1 MGGFSSVTG
10 EETIM
15 YADNASFDG
24 TSRGGAL
31 TTNGQLWI
39 GATVSPHVRR
49 GGLTS
54 TGGSVSITN
63 GAGTINLE
71 AGAAVPT
78 TFTTD
83 SGSAVPAVNILN
95 VLGGTGVGTTGAGNT
110 VTINADA
117 TVPLSF
123 PCDSGTATPAANAL
137 TVSGQLAGTVPVM
150 FTIGAGATIDIEDR
164 TWTTSIVVDPSAT
177 VGLRGTYQTIT
188 AALAAATSGQTIFVR
203 PGTYTENITLVAGVN
218 LQAYESSGYSRS
230 TVIQGTITA
239 SFSGRV
245 TISGF
250 NLLNVNAD
258 IVHVTGAVQTNL
270 IIKDCLILQ
279 SANAGS
285 HYFLTSDSSGGAI
298 TYVFNCFGNLTA
310 NGAYFNVSGGEV
322 NCDDCFFRNDG
333 SSAVVNS
340 FTNSTTSRLV
350 NCIVQNQF
358 SVDGGI
364 LILERCQISANTVLA
379 VALAIINAGVCVS
392 EYTVYGGGTDQTLIT
407 IDATSRF
414 ESIHTTLDVDANV
427 SGTIMTN
434 AGTLTYDL
442 ISQRDNAGGP
452 GKGTVPAPTT
462 TAYTNFGCARFR
474 QGQLVNVTTPGA
486 YPYTTLTS
494 DYVILVDTSAA
505 RTINLIASPVTG
517 QTYRIKDN
525 VGSAAANNITITPA
539 AGNIDGAAS
548 ATINIA
554 YGSVDV
560 VYNGTQWNIL

>member
-10 EETIM
+10 DETIM

-24 TSRGGAL
+24 TSRGGKL

-39 GATVSPHVRR
+39 GATASPHVKR
-49 GGLTS
+49 GTITSPDASVTIGYSSPNITLTVNNAIVGETITGD
-54 TGGSVSITN
+54 TGGALSPT
-63 GAGTINLE
+63 AGNW
-71 AGAAVPT
+71 
-78 TFTTD
+78 
-83 SGSAVPAVNILN
+83 NIL
-95 VLGGTGVGTTGAGNT
+95 GQQAGS
-110 VTINADA
+110 VAVMDTI
-117 TVPLSF
+117 
-123 PCDSGTATPAANAL
+123 GTAPSTL
-137 TVSGQLAGTVPVM
+137 RV
-150 FTIGAGATIDIEDR
+150 EDR

-203 PGTYTENITLVAGVN
+203 PGTYAENITLVAGVN
-218 LQAYESSGYSRS
+218 LQAYEASGFSRS

-310 NGAYFNVSGGEV
+310 NGAYFNISGGEV

-333 SSAVVNS
+333 SSAVLNS
-340 FTNSTTSRLV
+340 FTTSTTTRLV

-358 SVDGGI
+358 SVNGAI

-379 VALAIINAGVCVS
+379 VALAITNAGVCVS

-414 ESIHTTLDVDANV
+414 ESIHTTLDVDANT

-434 AGTLTYDL
+434 AGTLSYDL

-452 GKGTVPAPTT
+452 GKGTVPAPST

-474 QGQLVNVTTPGA
+474 QGQLVNVTAPGA

>member
-1 MGGFSSVTG
+1 MAGTKNDVVVGKNADFSQAGAPNS
-10 EETIM
+10 
-15 YADNASFDG
+15 
-24 TSRGGAL
+24 TSAESNGL
-31 TTNGQLWI
+31 FTNGQLWI
-39 GATVSPHVRR
+39 GRTAVNA
-49 GGLTS
+49 GGTHIDVNTITAG
-54 TGGSVSITN
+54 TGIIITN
-63 GAGTINLE
+63 GPGTITVATNGAVVPNTITGDTGGALSPT
-71 AGAAVPT
+71 AGNW
-78 TFTTD
+78 
-83 SGSAVPAVNILN
+83 NIL
-95 VLGGTGVGTTGAGNT
+95 
-110 VTINADA
+110 
-117 TVPLSF
+117 
-123 PCDSGTATPAANAL
+123 
-137 TVSGQLAGTVPVM
+137 GQQAGTVPVM
-150 FTIGAGATIDIEDR
+150 DTIGTAPSTLRIEDR
-164 TWTTSIVVDPSAT
+164 TWTTSIVVDASST
-177 VGLRGTYQTIT
+177 IGTRGTYTTIT
-188 AALAAATSGQTIFVR
+188 AALAAATTGQTIFVR
-203 PGTYTENITLVAGVN
+203 PGTYAENITLVAGVN
-218 LQAYESSGYSRS
+218 LQAYEASGYARE

-270 IIKDCLILQ
+270 IIKNCVILQ

-310 NGAYFNVSGGEV
+310 NGSYFNVSGGEV

-333 SSAVVNS
+333 SSFVNNS
-340 FTNSTTSRLV
+340 FTNSTTTRLID
-350 NCIVQNQF
+350 CTIHNQIT
-358 SVDGGI
+358 VDDAI
-364 LILERCQISANTVLA
+364 LNLERCQISRNTVAA
-379 VALAIINAGVCVS
+379 VALVLINGGVCTS
-392 EYTVYGGGTDQTLIT
+392 EYTVYGGTTDQTLVT

-414 ESIHTTLDVDANV
+414 ESIHTTFDVDANV
-427 SGTIMTN
+427 SGIMMTN
-434 AGTLTYDL
+434 AGTLTYDI

-462 TAYTNFGCARFR
+462 SAYTNFGCARFR

-486 YPYTTLTS
+486 YPYTTLTE

-525 VGSAAANNITITPA
+525 VGSAAANPITITPA

-560 VYNGTQWNIL
+560 VYQGAMWILL

>member
-24 TSRGGAL
+24 TPRDGAL
-31 TTNGQLWI
+31 STNGELWI
-39 GATVSPHVRR
+39 GASSSPHVKV
-49 GGLTS
+49 GTLTS
-54 TGGSVSITN
+54 PDASILISYSSPNITLRASGAVIGQTITGDSGGALSPTAGNWDILGQQAGSV
-63 GAGTINLE
+63 
-71 AGAAVPT
+71 AVMDT
-78 TFTTD
+78 
-83 SGSAVPAVNILN
+83 
-95 VLGGTGVGTTGAGNT
+95 VGTAPST
-110 VTINADA
+110 
-117 TVPLSF
+117 LR
-123 PCDSGTATPAANAL
+123 
-137 TVSGQLAGTVPVM
+137 
-150 FTIGAGATIDIEDR
+150 IEDR

-203 PGTYTENITLVAGVN
+203 PGTYTEDITLVAGVN

-230 TVIQGTITA
+230 TVIQGKITA
-239 SFSGRV
+239 SFNGRC

-250 NLLNVNAD
+250 NLLNVNDD
-258 IVHVTGAVQTNL
+258 IVYVTGAVQTNL

-310 NGAYFNVSGGEV
+310 NGAYFNISGGEV

-333 SSAVVNS
+333 SSSVANS
-340 FTNSTTSRLV
+340 FSGSTTTRLV
-350 NCIVQNQF
+350 NCIVQNIF
-358 SVDGGI
+358 SVSGAT
-364 LILERCQISANTVLA
+364 LILERCQISRNTA
-379 VALAIINAGVCVS
+379 ASVALALASAAVCIS
-392 EYTVYGGGTDQTLIT
+392 EYTVYGGTTDQTVIT

-414 ESIHTTLDVDANV
+414 EGIHTTLDVDANT

-434 AGTLTYDL
+434 AGTLSYDI
-442 ISQRDNAGGP
+442 ISQRDNAAGP
-452 GKGTVPAPTT
+452 GKGVVPVPTS

-505 RTINLIASPVTG
+505 RGITLIASPVTG

-525 VGSAAANNITITPA
+525 VGSAASNNITITPS
-539 AGNIDGAAS
+539 AGNIDGS
-548 ATINIA
+548 GTYVMNTN

-560 VYNGTQWNIL
+560 VYNGTQWNVL

>member
-1 MGGFSSVTG
+1 MGFSFVTG
-10 EETIM
+10 LETIVH
-15 YADNASFDG
+15 ADNASYDG
-24 TSRGGAL
+24 TSRGGAM
-31 TTNGQLWI
+31 TTNSQLWI
-39 GATVSPHVRR
+39 GSTASPHVKVGNITSPNSSITFGYSSPNITAVVNGATVGQTITGDS
-49 GGLTS
+49 GGALSPTA
-54 TGGSVSITN
+54 GNWNILGQQAGSV
-63 GAGTINLE
+63 AVMDTI
-71 AGAAVPT
+71 
-78 TFTTD
+78 
-83 SGSAVPAVNILN
+83 
-95 VLGGTGVGTTGAGNT
+95 
-110 VTINADA
+110 
-117 TVPLSF
+117 
-123 PCDSGTATPAANAL
+123 GTAPSTL
-137 TVSGQLAGTVPVM
+137 R
-150 FTIGAGATIDIEDR
+150 IEDR
-164 TWTTSIVVDPSAT
+164 TWTTSLVVDASAT

-188 AALAAATSGQTIFVR
+188 AALAASTSGQTIFVR

-239 SFSGRV
+239 SFAGRC

-258 IVHVTGAVQTNL
+258 IVHVTGAAQTNL

-310 NGAYFNVSGGEV
+310 NGAYFNVSGGSV
-322 NCDDCFFRNDG
+322 ICDDCFFRNDG
-333 SSAVVNS
+333 SSAVVNT
-340 FTNSTTSRLV
+340 FTTTTTTRLV
-350 NCIVQNQF
+350 DCVVQNLF
-358 SVDGGI
+358 SVNGAT

-379 VALAIINAGVCVS
+379 VALAITNAGVVVS

-414 ESIHTTLDVDANV
+414 EGIHTTLDVDANV

-434 AGTLTYDL
+434 AGTLTYDM

-452 GKGTVPAPTT
+452 GKGVVPVPTT

-474 QGQLVNVTTPGA
+474 QGQLVNITTPGA

-494 DYVILVDTSAA
+494 DYVILVDTSSA
-505 RTINLIASPVTG
+505 RTITPLASPVTG

-525 VGSAAANNITITPA
+525 VGSGAANNITITPS
-539 AGNIDGAAS
+539 GKNIDGVAS
-548 ATINIA
+548 HVINTN
-554 YGSVDV
+554 YGSADI
-560 VYNGTQWNIL
+560 VYNGTQWNVV